1 LEGVLEPF
9 GGQELQLGA
18 EFYRSADGPRQLG
31 KQIVEPFRDGV
42 PRGIRVALS
51 RSFPCRPVQNYCGP
65 PERVMNARAAM
76 MDGCVFAVLPSLP
89 GLTRQSII
97 LRTNLAKMDGCAGQA
112 RA

>member
-1 LEGVLEPF
+1 LPASQNLPEVLRVS
-9 GGQELQLGA
+9 L
-18 EFYRSADGPRQLG
+18 RTADARLAHSPPAG
-31 KQIVEPFRDGV
+31 IFRAAFLV
-42 PRGIRVALS
+42 ARV
-51 RSFPCRPVQNYCGP
+51 QKYCGP

-76 MDGCVFAVLPSLP
+76 MNGCVFAVLPSLP